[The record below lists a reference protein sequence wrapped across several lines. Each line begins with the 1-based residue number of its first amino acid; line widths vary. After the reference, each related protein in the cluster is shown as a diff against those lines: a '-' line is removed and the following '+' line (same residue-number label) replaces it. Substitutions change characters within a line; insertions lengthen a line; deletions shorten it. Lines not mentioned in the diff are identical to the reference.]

1 MSPADV
7 LLGAVFF
14 VVWTALVARDIL
26 SERTERLVAS
36 ERSRDWTA
44 ALADAAR
51 QAGLVETDRG
61 VDSVDARAPGLHVRI
76 SRYVEQETPGTRV
89 QLSGPGLAPGLTLRR
104 EGDSF
109 LGRRDPKEIE
119 IGDGAFDR
127 AVAIQGP
134 PALALGLLDAELRRA
149 VAGLVHG
156 RLELRGH
163 PPLWISGRLASGVL
177 RVDLPDRVPHLRLPA
192 GGGGDLAQAGAVY
205 LDGPSTLPA
214 VLRAAL
220 EVARRLSAPEDL
232 AQRLA
237 ANFKAETEAG
247 VRRKLVATLLREFPE
262 AEVTT
267 ATLRDG
273 LQDPDA
279 DVRVRAATLLG
290 KEGHEVLLGVA
301 RGEGAE
307 DATTARAVAA
317 LGDSLSLAEVRELL
331 RNALRTRRF
340 LAAKACL
347 EALGRLGGPDAV
359 QVLGKVL
366 LVEGDE
372 LGATAATA
380 LAATGDPTAE
390 APLLRALAEGPLERR
405 RAAAAA
411 LGRVG
416 TRDAVLPLRAA
427 EHDGELRSA
436 ARQAIAE
443 IHSRLAGAGQGQLS
457 LAEGEAGRLSLAQGE
472 AGRLSLSGAPA
483 DAGPAQARPS
493 S

>member
-1 MSPADV
+1 MDL
-7 LLGAVFF
+7 LLGIAYV
-14 VVWTALVARDIL
+14 VVWTALMARRIISEKPEIFVE
-26 SERTERLVAS
+26 SERR
-36 ERSRDWTA
+36 RDWA
-44 ALADAAR
+44 PELADAAR
-51 QAGLVETDRG
+51 QVDLVETERG
-61 VDSVDARAPGLHVRI
+61 VDSVDARAPGLRVRI
-76 SRYVEQETPGTRV
+76 SRYVEQETAGTRV

-127 AVAIQGP
+127 AVAIQGS
-134 PALALGLLDAELRRA
+134 PALALALLDPEMRRA
-149 VAGLVHG
+149 VAGLVQG

-163 PPLWISGRLASGVL
+163 RPLWVSGRLTAGVL
-177 RVDLPDRVPHLRLPA
+177 RVDLPDRVPRLRGPQA
-192 GGGGDLAQAGAVY
+192 GTGDLVQAGAVY

-214 VLRAAL
+214 VLRAAVEL
-220 EVARRLSAPEDL
+220 ARRLSAPEGM

-237 ANFKAETEAG
+237 ANFTTEPEAG

-267 ATLRDG
+267 ATLRAA

-317 LGDSLSLAEVRELL
+317 LGDSLSLAELTELL
-331 RNALRTRRF
+331 RNALRTRRS

-347 EALGRLGGPDAV
+347 EALGRLGGPHAV
-359 QVLGKVL
+359 QALGKVL
-366 LVEGDE
+366 LVEGDA
-372 LGATAATA
+372 LGATAAAA
-380 LAATGDPTAE
+380 LAATGDATAE
-390 APLLRALAEGPLERR
+390 APLLRALGRGPAEVK

-416 TRDAVLPLRAA
+416 TRDAVQPLREA
-427 EHDGELRSA
+427 ERDGALRST

-443 IHSRLAGAGQGQLS
+443 IHARLAGAGQGQLS
-457 LAEGEAGRLSLAQGE
+457 LTEGEAGRLSLTEDETGQ
-472 AGRLSLSGAPA
+472 LSLA
-483 DAGPAQARPS
+483 DDKPGVRS
-493 S
+493 

>member
-1 MSPADV
+1 MPVADAV
-7 LLGAVFF
+7 LGVVAF
-14 VVWTALVARDIL
+14 VVWIALVARGIL
-26 SERTERLVAS
+26 SERTESFVAS
-36 ERSRDWTA
+36 ERSRDWA
-44 ALADAAR
+44 PELAEAAR
-51 QAGLVETDRG
+51 QVGLVETERG
-61 VDSVDARAPGLHVRI
+61 VDSVDARAPGLHIRI
-76 SRYVEQETPGTRV
+76 SRYVEQETAGTRV
-89 QLSGPGLAPGLTLRR
+89 QLWGPGLGPGLTLRR

-119 IGDGAFDR
+119 IGDSAFDR
-127 AVAIQGP
+127 AVAIQGS
-134 PALALGLLDAELRRA
+134 PALALALLDPDMRRA
-149 VAGLVHG
+149 VAGLVQG

-163 PPLWISGRLASGVL
+163 RPLWISGRLAAGVL

-192 GGGGDLAQAGAVY
+192 GSGGDLAQAGAVY

-214 VLRAAL
+214 VLRAAV
-220 EVARRLSAPEDL
+220 EVARRLSSPENL

-237 ANFKAETEAG
+237 ANFKTEPEAG

-267 ATLRDG
+267 ATLRGG

-359 QVLGKVL
+359 QALGKVL

-380 LAATGDPTAE
+380 LAATGDATAE
-390 APLLRALAEGPLERR
+390 APLLRALDRGPAEVK

-416 TRDAVLPLRAA
+416 TRDAVQPLREA
-427 EHDGELRSA
+427 ERDGALRGT

-443 IHSRLAGAGQGQLS
+443 IHARLAGAAQGQLS
-457 LAEGEAGRLSLAQGE
+457 LAEGEAGRLSIADDE
-472 AGRLSLSGAPA
+472 AGQLSLADEKPGGA
-483 DAGPAQARPS
+483 RS
-493 S
+493 